1 MQETLQDS
9 KEIVNLPEKK
19 TAFNVQNTSTFIFNL
34 LFKTNRLAN
43 KNART
48 KWNCGSS
55 KGEKTSTF

>member
-48 KWNCGSS
+48 KWN
-55 KGEKTSTF
+55 F